1 MSGAAVRDRKLR
13 TVEAGLRWPLG
24 SGFSLIAGL
33 GHLELSGPGGGEY
46 VFASTGLA
54 YQLRRVTVDL
64 GYYLTDGGARRLFP
78 STARDADWAAA
89 LIYRF

>member
-1 MSGAAVRDRKLR
+1 MAPELLHTLPMMKRFRL
-13 TVEAGLRWPLG
+13 GLRWPLG

-64 GYYLTDGGARRLFP
+64 G
-78 STARDADWAAA
+78 
-89 LIYRF
+89 